1 MKKTPSLITG
11 AGILC
16 IGLMLTNSAYSYTVT
31 PGHDY
36 RIDML
41 ASNFV
46 GSVVGLSPS
55 ALIVLHDPTF
65 VDSLRL
71 VLDQASVPPGLTLP
85 MHLDFWIA
93 SGSWGQSD
101 TLRVR
106 VDFDTSFQAQP
117 PNWSL
122 DIPLS
127 VVASCSVSCHG
138 IAENEPYLAGPDHV
152 NGGCNSSPPIFR
164 TISCNDTVCGTGFT
178 FYYASYNRRDTDW
191 YQLITTEPSNFT
203 WEVEADFRVQTYV
216 MDGTYGCEYLSPIG
230 YTTADSCGLAK
241 IETGCIPPG
250 TYWFYVSPQVFTGM
264 PQPKPYRAV
273 LTCNICESIEPCE
286 YAQEIQCPQTIND
299 NNGTGNDYWVVYPQ
313 CGGYFETGPEKVYR
327 IQIPSDG
334 TILTATLSG
343 MTADLDLLLLN
354 ECHYGSCINGGD
366 VGFTDTLF
374 ASTYYIVVDG
384 YLGAISDYTLSISC
398 IIPIP
403 PTPAIVIQRL
413 NPTDVR
419 LTWEYTQ
426 PVDLFNVYRADS
438 ASFTPSPSNWLGS
451 TVTTNFVDEGAM
463 NYPGVNY
470 FYRVV
475 AVRGVPSLGFE
486 STGSK
491 LSKLNYFNTS
501 TTE

>member
-1 MKKTPSLITG
+1 MKRTICFLTG
-11 AGILC
+11 AIVLC
-16 IGLMLTNSAYSYTVT
+16 IGLMLTSSVYSYTVT

-46 GSVVGLSPS
+46 GSVVGLTPS
-55 ALIVLHDPTF
+55 ALIVLHQPTF

-71 VLDQASVPPGLTLP
+71 VMDRASVPPGLALP

-127 VVASCSVSCHG
+127 IVASCSVSCHG

-152 NGGCNSSPPIFR
+152 NGGCNSSPPVFR
-164 TISCNDTVCGTGFT
+164 TISCNDTICGTCFT
-178 FYYASYNRRDTDW
+178 FTQGSSHIRDTDW
-191 YQLITTEPSNFT
+191 YQLITTQPTNFI
-203 WEVEADFRVQTYV
+203 WEVEAEFKVQIFIY
-216 MDGTYGCEYLSPIG
+216 DGTYGCAARAPIG
-230 YTTADSCGLAK
+230 WTSSDSCGMAV
-241 IETGCIPPG
+241 IETGCLPPG
-250 TYWFYVSPQVFTGM
+250 TYWFFVSPQYFSGI

-273 LTCNICESIEPCE
+273 LTCDECESVDPCE
-286 YAQEIQCPQTIND
+286 LAVNITCPIVITD
-299 NNGTGNDYWVVYPQ
+299 NNSTGSDYWAAYPQ
-313 CGGYFETGPEKVYR
+313 CGGFMETGPEKVYR
-327 IQIPSDG
+327 IQIPSDE

-343 MTADLDLLLLN
+343 MTADLDILLLN

-366 VGFTDTLF
+366 VSFTDTLF
-374 ASTYYIVVDG
+374 AGTYYIIVDG
-384 YLGAISDYTLSISC
+384 YQGVVSNYTLSVSC

-413 NPTDVR
+413 NSTDVM

-426 PVDLFNVYRADS
+426 PVDVFDVYRADS
-438 ASFTPSPSNWLGS
+438 ANFTPSPANWLGS
-451 TVTTNFVDEGAM
+451 TVTTSLVDEGAM
-463 NYPGVNY
+463 NYPGINY
-470 FYRVV
+470 FYRVI
-475 AVRGVPSLGFE
+475 AISGIPSLGSE
-486 STGSK
+486 STGNKIRK
-491 LSKLNYFNTS
+491 LVPFNTS